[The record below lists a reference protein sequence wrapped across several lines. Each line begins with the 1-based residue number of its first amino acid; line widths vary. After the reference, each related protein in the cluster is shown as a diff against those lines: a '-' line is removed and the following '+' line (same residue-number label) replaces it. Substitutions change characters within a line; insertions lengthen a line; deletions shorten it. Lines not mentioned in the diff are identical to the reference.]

1 MAKWYVYTLSYPP
14 ALEGGAVFYV
24 GKGQG
29 PRMHTHEVS
38 AAGDGTGPRSKTIQ
52 AIWDAGYQ
60 IVKAKVL
67 ETDDELEALDEER
80 RLIGLYTS
88 PVLTNIMDN
97 PARPRPSQV
106 SPYLLNKR
114 REREFY
120 AADGLRM
127 IRVFVDELGMT
138 PSDISRAI
146 KQNSSD
152 RPKIDTIERVVRGL
166 APVKRDLY
174 QSISQAYVKVTGRP
188 SVSPP
193 RIS

>member
-1 MAKWYVYTLSYPP
+1 
-14 ALEGGAVFYV
+14 
-24 GKGQG
+24 
-29 PRMHTHEVS
+29 
-38 AAGDGTGPRSKTIQ
+38 
-52 AIWDAGYQ
+52 
-60 IVKAKVL
+60 
-67 ETDDELEALDEER
+67 
-80 RLIGLYTS
+80 
-88 PVLTNIMDN
+88 
-97 PARPRPSQV
+97 
-106 SPYLLNKR
+106 
-114 REREFY
+114 
-120 AADGLRM
+120 M